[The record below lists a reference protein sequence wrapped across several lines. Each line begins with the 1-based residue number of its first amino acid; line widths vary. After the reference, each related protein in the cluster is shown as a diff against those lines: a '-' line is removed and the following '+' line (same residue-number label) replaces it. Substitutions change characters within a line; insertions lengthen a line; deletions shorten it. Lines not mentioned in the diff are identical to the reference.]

1 VGSHRNALVAVV
13 RHELAE
19 ARGTARAV
27 LAAAESARGQA
38 QQRRRLVRD
47 AYATCL
53 NQLTEARDAA
63 RFEVLRRFRAEAA
76 QLACTA
82 AALADRSASGAASA
96 PWRMWAPTEPGA
108 GGHGGLLRVGTV
120 AFESVTVPA
129 LVPLLDAAHVQLD
142 GERTAVDGVISGL
155 LLRAL
160 GSTRPGDLRLTVYD
174 PEALGGTLAAFA
186 PLENAGLVSFVGPG
200 GVGAM
205 LDELVE
211 HICRVNE
218 TVLAGGY
225 VSMTELTSASTG
237 PRPEPWRVVVL
248 LAGPAGAAELTSA
261 QRSQLDRI
269 VRTGV
274 ASGVHLVVRGLDLV
288 PHPTVERI
296 TVHDRTATCD
306 TTGALPVRLDPG
318 PPAERVAGFCR
329 SMAER
334 LCAPEVII
342 PYEVNSDHT

>member
-1 VGSHRNALVAVV
+1 
-13 RHELAE
+13 
-19 ARGTARAV
+19 
-27 LAAAESARGQA
+27 
-38 QQRRRLVRD
+38 
-47 AYATCL
+47 
-53 NQLTEARDAA
+53 
-63 RFEVLRRFRAEAA
+63 
-76 QLACTA
+76 
-82 AALADRSASGAASA
+82 
-96 PWRMWAPTEPGA
+96 
-108 GGHGGLLRVGTV
+108 VGTV

-296 TVHDRTATCD
+296 TVHDRAATCD